1 MIRTFQKS
9 VMCISVTLTVESMKK
24 LSLAFQHNSACS
36 VDSVCPPLISIVLFS
51 IKIIHYSFMYFS
63 WLNRLSF
70 FFRDTFISLLK
81 LLIGIFGNVCLFPII
96 LMHSASLKGILY
108 KYYHKKQLF
117 NLICNPLLLVTS
129 ARPPPHQTHLRLVA
143 FQEAKTEYCRDGT
156 CVIILSSLYCADPSD
171 GY

>member
-1 MIRTFQKS
+1 
-9 VMCISVTLTVESMKK
+9 MCISVTLTVESMKK

-51 IKIIHYSFMYFS
+51 IKIIHYSFMYLS

-129 ARPPPHQTHLRLVA
+129 APPQPVWDWLLSKKLKQNIAETELASLFYQVFIVQTPLMD
-143 FQEAKTEYCRDGT
+143 TN
-156 CVIILSSLYCADPSD
+156 P
-171 GY
+171 

>member
-1 MIRTFQKS
+1 
-9 VMCISVTLTVESMKK
+9 MCISVTLTVESMKK

-96 LMHSASLKGILY
+96 LMHSASLKSILY

-129 ARPPPHQTHLRLVA
+129 ARPPPTKPIWDWLLSKKLKQNIAETELASLFYQVFIVQTPLMD
-143 FQEAKTEYCRDGT
+143 TN
-156 CVIILSSLYCADPSD
+156 P
-171 GY
+171 